1 MMVQNKKNHIE
12 ASEWAAKSQGFAKQW
27 GGCMVHHWVRKWVD
41 ARKLL
46 VSFQGHHTKTFS
58 LYDDP
63 AICNE
68 LRSFLHLNKWAMN
81 PEKLVKFS
89 KEKMVPSTVA
99 VQYLK
104 HITEIEMP
112 QGLKKYMELELF
124 PRIQLK
130 PGSKGIS
137 VATARHF
144 LRWKGF
150 QFQKYKKSLYYD
162 GHEQPDVVADCQECF
177 LPAMAKHEEWL
188 VEYIVG
194 DVEHELPKNIV
205 GA

>member
-1 MMVQNKKNHIE
+1 
-12 ASEWAAKSQGFAKQW
+12 
-27 GGCMVHHWVRKWVD
+27 
-41 ARKLL
+41 
-46 VSFQGHHTKTFS
+46 
-58 LYDDP
+58 
-63 AICNE
+63 
-68 LRSFLHLNKWAMN
+68 MN

-130 PGSKGIS
+130 PGSKGIL

-177 LPAMAKHEEWL
+177 LL
-188 VEYIVG
+188 
-194 DVEHELPKNIV
+194 EL
-205 GA
+205 